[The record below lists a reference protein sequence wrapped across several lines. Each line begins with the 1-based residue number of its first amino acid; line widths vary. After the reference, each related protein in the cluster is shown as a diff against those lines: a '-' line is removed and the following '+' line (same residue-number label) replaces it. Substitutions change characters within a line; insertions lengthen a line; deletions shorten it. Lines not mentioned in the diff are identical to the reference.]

1 MQPMKKVADSEG
13 EVLKCIQYCDINPSG
28 HLFGGALMAWMDEIA
43 GVVAIRHAGK
53 MVTTAAVDDL
63 QFKKSVSL
71 GDILVLR
78 ARVTCVGNTSMEV
91 RVDVYREEPETGLR
105 YVVNRAYFTEVC
117 VDEEG
122 RPTKV
127 PYGLELDGPCEQA
140 EWEAALKRKEMRKAR
155 RQEGY

>member
-1 MQPMKKVADSEG
+1 MQPMKKVDDSEG
-13 EVLKCIQYCDINPSG
+13 EILKCIQYCDINPSG
-28 HLFGGALMAWMDEIA
+28 NLFGGALMAWMDEIA

-53 MVTTAAVDDL
+53 MVTTAAVDNL
-63 QFKKSVSL
+63 QFKKSVHL

-91 RVDVYREEPETGLR
+91 RVDVYREEPSTGLR

-117 VDEEG
+117 VDEDG
-122 RPTKV
+122 RPAKV
-127 PYGLELDGPCEQA
+127 PYGLELEGPCEQA
-140 EWEAALKRKEMRKAR
+140 EWEAAMKRKEMRKAR